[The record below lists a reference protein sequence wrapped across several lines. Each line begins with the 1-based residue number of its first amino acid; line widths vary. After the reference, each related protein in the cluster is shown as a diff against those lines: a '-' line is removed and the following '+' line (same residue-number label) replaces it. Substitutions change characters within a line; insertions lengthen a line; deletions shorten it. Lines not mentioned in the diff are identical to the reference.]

1 MDGLT
6 TRQAEILQLIQDH
19 IIYAGFPPT
28 RAEIAEKLGFRSI
41 NAAEDHLKALE
52 RKGVIEIL
60 PGTSR
65 GIRLRQG
72 SGLPVIGR
80 VISGQ
85 PILSEP
91 HINFH
96 YQLDSRLFKPRA
108 HYLLKM
114 LDLSMGDAGIFEGDL
129 LAVHRTRNARN
140 GQVVI
145 ARIKNEITV
154 RRFKRKW
161 KNQVWLLPAN
171 SGFEAIVIDSRDH
184 DFIIEGIAVGVIRQE
199 INQ

>member
-19 IIYAGFPPT
+19 IVYTGFPPT

-65 GIRLRQG
+65 GIRLMQE
-72 SGLPVIGR
+72 SGIPVVGR
-80 VISGQ
+80 VEAGQ
-85 PILSEP
+85 PILSEQ
-91 HINFH
+91 HIDSHF
-96 YQLDSRLFKPRA
+96 QLDSRLFKPRV

-114 LDLSMGDAGIFEGDL
+114 QDLSMRDAGIFVGDL
-129 LAVHRTRNARN
+129 LAVHRTRNAQN

-145 ARIKNEITV
+145 ARIRNDITV
-154 RRFKRKW
+154 KRFKRKW
-161 KNQVWLLPAN
+161 KNQVWLLPEN
-171 SGFEAIVIDSRDH
+171 PGFEPIIIDSRDH
-184 DFIIEGIAVGVIRQE
+184 DFIIEGVAVGILRLGMSE
-199 INQ
+199 